1 MKKLLLALLCIV
13 IPFAAFGCNKE
24 NDTVTVYAPDGAP
37 ALAISQMMSEN
48 FTVDG
53 YKTEYNVVP
62 AAQIKDKA
70 LTADLAIV
78 PSNMASIL
86 YNQTGG
92 KYKLVSVNTFGNIYL
107 LGKNGT
113 AQIQSLADLSGKTVY
128 LTGQNG
134 VPDLVFRY
142 LLKEVGVLESV
153 NFIYKS
159 DGSEIVPLLK
169 NGSADYAVLGEP
181 AVSQSKVAAQT
192 VELADLQAT
201 WKSVTGS
208 QISYPQA
215 ALIVNSDFAAK
226 NPEYV
231 KSFAQKLQGAKAWLS
246 ENATAAGKALKD
258 NGSLLKTELFNANVI
273 ARCNIDYLSATD
285 GKTMIESFYNVI
297 KSFNANLIGG
307 KLPDENFY
315 YSIS

>member
-1 MKKLLLALLCIV
+1 MKKLLLAILCLV
-13 IPFAAFGCNKE
+13 IPVVAFGCNKE
-24 NDTVTVYAPDGAP
+24 SETVTVYAPDGAP

-70 LTADLAIV
+70 LTADFAIV

-86 YNQTGG
+86 YNQTNG
-92 KYKLVSVNTFGNIYL
+92 KYKIVSVNTFGNIYL
-107 LGKNGT
+107 VGKSGT
-113 AQIQSLADLSGKTVY
+113 AQIDSLADLAGKTVY

-142 LLKEVGVLESV
+142 LLKQAGVFEQVTLT
-153 NFIYKS
+153 YKS

-181 AVSQSKVAAQT
+181 AVSQSKAVAQT
-192 VELADLQAT
+192 IELADLQAL
-201 WKSVTGS
+201 WKTATGS
-208 QISYPQA
+208 QIGYPQA
-215 ALIVNSDFAAK
+215 ALVVDGDFAAK
-226 NPEYV
+226 NPAYV
-231 KSFAQKLQGAKAWLS
+231 KAFAQKLKGAKTWLS
-246 ENATAAGKALKD
+246 ENAAAAGTALKN
-258 NGSLLKTELFNANVI
+258 NGSLLKTELFNTNVI

-285 GKTMIESFYNVI
+285 GKTIIESFYNVI
-297 KSFNANLIGG
+297 KSFNYSLIGG
-307 KLPDENFY
+307 KLPDNDFY
-315 YSIS
+315 YSI